1 MAYRIIGKGTVEE
14 RVLEL
19 QASKR
24 ALAEAVLSG
33 DDKTLLESL
42 TREDL
47 EMLLS

>member
-1 MAYRIIGKGTVEE
+1 MAYRIIGKGTVGE

-24 ALAEAVLSG
+24 ALAEAVLSA
-33 DDKTLLESL
+33 DRTLLEGL

-47 EMLLS
+47 ELLLS